1 MNISVWLLRAL
12 AVIVF
17 ALMIFPTGFDIFMAS
32 GGEIIWT
39 TTYVYLIGLLVAA
52 YGLKLAFMGEPQQWH
67 KILGFALVT
76 PLLILIVLI
85 EFIGAHDI

>member
-1 MNISVWLLRAL
+1 MNISVWVLRIL

-17 ALMIFPTGFDIFMAS
+17 ALMIFPTGFDIFLAN

-52 YGLKLAFMGEPQQWH
+52 YGLKLAFMSEPRNWH
-67 KILGFALVT
+67 KLLGFALVT
-76 PLLILIVLI
+76 PLLLLIVLI
-85 EFIGAHDI
+85 EFVGAHDI